1 MGKIETFNLR
11 GQLEKASGTTGQR
24 DEETMGAIRI
34 QLGAL
39 LRHTADHLYPE
50 VKTNPAIYD
59 DPAVLDLLTD
69 IQVLADEITQYYY
82 SQIKLENDESNRKI
96 EHERQR
102 RFEGNLL

>member
-24 DEETMGAIRI
+24 DPQTMGAIKI

-50 VKTNPAIYD
+50 VKTNPGIFD

-82 SQIKLENDESNRKI
+82 SQNKLLENENNRKI
-96 EHERQR
+96 QHERQR
-102 RFEGNLL
+102 NAGRFIL